1 MLNFSLDTGCKM
13 ADNPHVWWR
22 RPLDVVTE
30 EGHRGRWPSSAAP
43 TPLLGGAIVTI
54 RQVKTLVAVMAVL
67 PFMPLYVDDWLT
79 SPTRLTMTATARAI
93 YLDLLMYQWKDGYVP
108 NDPEKLAR
116 MTNFSV
122 AELSAAWPMVFPH
135 FNLKN
140 GRYRNRKLAVMRKQ
154 KLREKTKSIE
164 DGRRGG
170 MVNARRIKNLSKPPL
185 STASDSDSMSVS
197 FLKRKPED
205 EERVPVGK
213 FAAAFAPKNGYD
225 PRAGWER
232 LVVACQ
238 RKPVA
243 PRIRKPDMACQT
255 FLSRCED
262 AQTEAKILAGV
273 EAYKLSSEV
282 SRGVVVSLE
291 NFLRDGMWEGTF
303 GDATPVENPGHYSE
317 AERLRRL

>member
-13 ADNPHVWWR
+13 ADNPHVWRR
-22 RPLDVVTE
+22 RPPGTE

-140 GRYRNRKLAVMRKQ
+140 GRYRNRKLAVLRRQ

-164 DGRRGG
+164 DGRKGG
-170 MVNARRIKNLSKPPL
+170 IVNARRIKNLTKPPL
-185 STASDSDSMSVS
+185 STASDSDSVSVS

-232 LVVACQ
+232 LVAACQ
-238 RKPVA
+238 REPIA
-243 PRIRKPDMACQT
+243 PRIRKPDLACQT

-262 AQTEAKILAGV
+262 AQTEARILAGV
-273 EAYKLSSEV
+273 EVYKLSSEV

-303 GDATPVENPGHYSE
+303 GGAAPVERAGHYSE

>member
-13 ADNPHVWWR
+13 ADNPHVWRR
-22 RPLDVVTE
+22 RPPGTE

>member
-13 ADNPHVWWR
+13 ADNPHVWRR
-22 RPLDVVTE
+22 RPPGTE

-79 SPTRLTMTATARAI
+79 SPTRSTMTATARAI